1 MARMKVFNTLEQE
14 AFEAAPRF
22 NGAERKRFF
31 ALSVT
36 LNDSL
41 ESLRTPTNK
50 VCFLVATGY
59 FKARRKFFAR
69 QFRPADIEFVARQIG
84 VNAGELQLDTYS
96 KETCARHQRLIL
108 SHFGCS
114 PFDEAA
120 RGFAAAELAT
130 MVRVQFRPKL
140 VLLDIIQVLTRRKIA
155 LPSYAVLATLVIAAI
170 THHQRALS
178 RIIDDSLT
186 VSQRARLDALLE
198 KEPETGAADGWRYRL
213 TLLKKTLP
221 VHPAV
226 KDQSQSG
233 GPGDLADAL
242 S

>member
-50 VCFLVATGY
+50 VCFLVAAGY

-84 VNAGELQLDTYS
+84 VNASEVQLDSYS
-96 KETCARHQRLIL
+96 KETYARHQRLIL
-108 SHFGCS
+108 SHFGC
-114 PFDEAA
+114 
-120 RGFAAAELAT
+120 RGNA
-130 MVRVQFRPKL
+130 
-140 VLLDIIQVLTRRKIA
+140 
-155 LPSYAVLATLVIAAI
+155 
-170 THHQRALS
+170 
-178 RIIDDSLT
+178 
-186 VSQRARLDALLE
+186 
-198 KEPETGAADGWRYRL
+198 
-213 TLLKKTLP
+213 
-221 VHPAV
+221 
-226 KDQSQSG
+226 
-233 GPGDLADAL
+233 
-242 S
+242 